1 MLSIEQTRKILG
13 KKAKGLTDEQLTEIR
28 DGFYNLANIIFDK
41 WLDERNKKKKPVE
54 PKD

>member
-13 KKAKGLTDEQLTEIR
+13 DKAKDLTDEQLTEIR
-28 DGFYNLANIIFDK
+28 DGFYNLANVIFDK
-41 WLDERNKKKKPVE
+41 WMDDRKKKKTSLE